1 MQYANHIAYSD
12 VNPFEVV
19 KVISDKTIE
28 IREMDA
34 VEDNSVAMEFIPG
47 GFSAICTNIREQ
59 KWNKRPTHPTV
70 CFVSACQRR
79 VDGKMLTDVGF
90 NSAMLHVNS
99 TTTIFNR
106 NLS

>member
-1 MQYANHIAYSD
+1 MKYANHIAYSD

-34 VEDNSVAMEFIPG
+34 VEDRSVKMNFVPG

-59 KWNKRPTHPTV
+59 KWNITSNPSNSVFRIRLSKKNGWKDAHG
-70 CFVSACQRR
+70 RR
-79 VDGKMLTDVGF
+79 FQLGDAPRKFYDYNF
-90 NSAMLHVNS
+90 
-99 TTTIFNR
+99 
-106 NLS
+106 

>member
-34 VEDNSVAMEFIPG
+34 VED
-47 GFSAICTNIREQ
+47 R
-59 KWNKRPTHPTV
+59 
-70 CFVSACQRR
+70 
-79 VDGKMLTDVGF
+79 
-90 NSAMLHVNS
+90 
-99 TTTIFNR
+99 
-106 NLS
+106 